1 MFDLEAFKR
10 WDRQVDHG
18 NDAIIEGAIA
28 DIERLRSMVEFTEEQ
43 KMMNKRDEAYQLG
56 RRAAELDFSMALQ
69 GLMAGH
75 AAAMETLRD
84 LLSKKDA
91 ALLASLAISK
101 KGSRIGADD
110 GLAKTVRDGI
120 GEGINLSPI
129 ERDFIAR
136 T

>member
-1 MFDLEAFKR
+1 
-10 WDRQVDHG
+10 
-18 NDAIIEGAIA
+18 
-28 DIERLRSMVEFTEEQ
+28 
-43 KMMNKRDEAYQLG
+43 MNKRDEAYQLG

-129 ERDFIAR
+129 ERDFITR
-136 T
+136 TSPTT